1 MCCCFSVIAFSTGMT
16 KAIVAPEPVL
26 ETEIIPAPQ
35 QKMELPPEP
44 PQLTRAPTPD
54 VPVPLVNIETPPAP
68 GAIKVA
74 AATPAPTAP
83 SLPLQGTAETRQSY
97 YARLLAQLNRVKRYP
112 AAARTAHVEGVVMLH
127 FVMNADGRVLS
138 FEIATSSGKPLLDA
152 EALALIAR
160 AQPLPPDPARLEQAP
175 ARHHGPDRVLA
186 ALIALS
192 SPVLTGEVL
201 ERSDRGGGK
210 SGRALTSPLV
220 CALPLQTASLATS
233 PQAGEEGSR
242 LTLISLHKRSGRTP

>member
-1 MCCCFSVIAFSTGMT
+1 MNGPFPARQIEEAAPLAFFESAPAATRKPFDRSRLVTGGLAVAVHVLLFLVIAFSTGMT

-160 AQPLPPDPARLEQAP
+160 AQPLPPIP
-175 ARHHGPDRVLA
+175 PDWN
-186 ALIALS
+186 
-192 SPVLTGEVL
+192 
-201 ERSDRGGGK
+201 K
-210 SGRALTSPLV
+210 
-220 CALPLQTASLATS
+220 
-233 PQAGEEGSR
+233 PQLDITVPIEF
-242 LTLISLHKRSGRTP
+242 SLH